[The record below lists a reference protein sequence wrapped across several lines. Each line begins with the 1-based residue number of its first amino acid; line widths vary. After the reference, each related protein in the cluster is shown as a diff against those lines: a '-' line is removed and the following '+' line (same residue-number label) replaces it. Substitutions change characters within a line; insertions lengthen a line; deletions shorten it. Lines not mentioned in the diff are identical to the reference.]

1 MKDKKFESG
10 LHTVDTVM
18 QTAKEETDMSITV
31 VKRTGMEVP
40 FNGNKIVAAIL
51 AANTDVPE
59 DKRIDVG
66 GAKKIADKV
75 QQSGLAKI
83 HIEEI
88 QDMVETGLMEA
99 GKYELARAYIKYRY
113 EHQLVR
119 QANTTDEKM
128 LTLLRGTNRELA
140 EENANKN
147 TRMISTQR
155 DYIAGIASR
164 DMTFR
169 LLLPKD
175 VAKAHESGAIHF
187 HDADY
192 FIQQSHNCCLVNIR
206 DMLDNGTM
214 MNDKLI
220 ETPKSFQVACTVT
233 TQIIAAVSSNQ
244 YGGQSIDVS
253 ALGKYLRRSRDKYTR
268 KLTEACPE
276 LSEEERSKI
285 VDMQVKEELKAGI
298 QTVQYQVNTLMTTN
312 GQSPFVTLFLY
323 LRDDDPYIEE
333 NAAII
338 EEILK
343 QRIQG
348 IKNEKGVYIT
358 PAFPKLV
365 YVLDENNNLTG
376 GKYDYLTHL
385 ACKCVSKR
393 MYPDFISAKKMR
405 EDYQGNVF
413 SPMGCRS
420 FLAPWKDENGE
431 YKFEGRLTTEVEPSV
446 NFVNA

>member
-31 VKRTGMEVP
+31 VKRTGTEVP

-268 KLTEACPE
+268 KLAEACPE
-276 LSEEERSKI
+276 LPEEERNKI

-312 GQSPFVTLFLY
+312 G
-323 LRDDDPYIEE
+323 
-333 NAAII
+333 
-338 EEILK
+338 
-343 QRIQG
+343 
-348 IKNEKGVYIT
+348 
-358 PAFPKLV
+358 
-365 YVLDENNNLTG
+365 
-376 GKYDYLTHL
+376 
-385 ACKCVSKR
+385 
-393 MYPDFISAKKMR
+393 
-405 EDYQGNVF
+405 
-413 SPMGCRS
+413 
-420 FLAPWKDENGE
+420 
-431 YKFEGRLTTEVEPSV
+431 
-446 NFVNA
+446 